1 MKRCAIKG
9 ITRDKEYNL
18 TKGTA
23 KSEILHLSVN
33 PNGEAEVLKIY
44 FKPRPRLKKV
54 IVDLD
59 FATIAIKG
67 RQSQGNL
74 FSRYAIHKIA
84 IKKKG
89 TSTLSAQEIF
99 WDEDIR
105 KLNSEGRGRSLG
117 MFKGEDK
124 IVVWTA
130 KHQYY
135 ITGFETSQHFP
146 EDTIMVEKYNSARI
160 YNLCYFDREQGYY
173 YMKRFQL
180 DMTDRLLPFLD
191 EEGNADFVAICSRN
205 GSTLRIT
212 YKGNNATRPADE
224 IAVDEFV
231 GVKSRK
237 AKGKRLTTY
246 DVDTLVFIEPEEPE
260 EEPIVPDDEG
270 VESIDEGVETEAEI
284 PDLMTEDEE
293 YSASQ
298 LDLF

>member
-1 MKRCAIKG
+1 
-9 ITRDKEYNL
+9 
-18 TKGTA
+18 
-23 KSEILHLSVN
+23 
-33 PNGEAEVLKIY
+33 
-44 FKPRPRLKKV
+44 
-54 IVDLD
+54 
-59 FATIAIKG
+59 
-67 RQSQGNL
+67 
-74 FSRYAIHKIA
+74 
-84 IKKKG
+84 
-89 TSTLSAQEIF
+89 
-99 WDEDIR
+99 
-105 KLNSEGRGRSLG
+105 
-117 MFKGEDK
+117 
-124 IVVWTA
+124 
-130 KHQYY
+130 
-135 ITGFETSQHFP
+135 
-146 EDTIMVEKYNSARI
+146 MVEKYNSARI

-260 EEPIVPDDEG
+260 EVEEPIVPDDEG